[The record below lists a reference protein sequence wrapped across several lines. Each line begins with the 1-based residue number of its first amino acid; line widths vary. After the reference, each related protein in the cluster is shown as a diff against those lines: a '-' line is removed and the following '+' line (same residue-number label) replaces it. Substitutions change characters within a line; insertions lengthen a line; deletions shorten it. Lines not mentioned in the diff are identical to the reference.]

1 MRAWRAVEVTRLPG
15 KGGPVVVF
23 DSVTKQRMAVGPATG
38 TARLYA
44 CGITPYDATHLGHAF
59 TYVSI
64 DLLHRV
70 WLDAGLEVGY
80 AQNITDVDDPLL
92 ERAAATGVDWRE
104 LATAQIDLFRSD
116 MEALRVL
123 PPGSYRGVVESM
135 GEVTALITEL
145 IRRGAVYQVAGEHPD
160 WYFSVESDPAFLA
173 GRDLAVDLPVFAE
186 RGGDPDR
193 PGKRHK
199 LDPLVWRAER
209 PGEPSWDSPVNATG
223 SATSEGRGRPG
234 WHVEC
239 AAIALKALGAD
250 FDVQAGGS
258 DLAFPHHPM
267 CAAQAEQVTGQ
278 PFAKAYLHTGMVGL
292 DGEKMSKSKGNLIF
306 VHKLIAAGSD
316 PMAIRLLLLDHHYR
330 SDWEYSADALA
341 AAAQRLERWRNA
353 VVNAGSTAAVHGSPT
368 AVQRAAQLV
377 EDIRTA
383 LADDLDAPTALAAV
397 DEWAEAANGD
407 PKAAALAGRAV
418 DALLGVHLG

>member
-1 MRAWRAVEVTRLPG
+1 MRAWRAVEVTKLPG
-15 KGGPVVVF
+15 KGGPAVVF
-23 DSVTKQRMAVGPATG
+23 DSVTRKRLTVGPATG

-59 TYVSI
+59 TYLSI

-70 WLDAGLEVGY
+70 WLDAGLAVSY

-116 MEALRVL
+116 METLRVL
-123 PPGSYRGVVESM
+123 PPGVYRGVVESM
-135 GEVTALITEL
+135 DDVTALIADL
-145 IRRGAVYQVAGEHPD
+145 IGRGAVYQVAGEYPD

-173 GRDLAVDLPVFAE
+173 SRDLAVDLPIFAE

-193 PGKRHK
+193 PGKRHR

-209 PGEPSWDSPVNATG
+209 PGEPSWAAPVNAAAPATG
-223 SATSEGRGRPG
+223 GDRGRPG

-267 CAAQAEQVTGQ
+267 CAAQAEQVTGL

-306 VHKLIAAGSD
+306 VHKLLAAGSD

-330 SDWEYSADALA
+330 SDWEYNADGLNKATRRLQRWRDTVSGAGNA
-341 AAAQRLERWRNA
+341 AA
-353 VVNAGSTAAVHGSPT
+353 VPGSTQAG
-368 AVQRAAQLV
+368 QRASRLV
-377 EDIRTA
+377 AELRTA
-383 LADDLDAPTALAAV
+383 LADDLDAPAALVAV
-397 DEWAEAANGD
+397 DEWVRQADGD
-407 PKAAALAGRAV
+407 QQAAALVSQAV